1 MEYLAIKDYLICGF
15 LIFVLQASLLS
26 QDQTSALNALDTLPS
41 NQEKVDTSSGP
52 VKVKNSDNFIAEV
65 LDGIDIQYF
74 RGNVRMFHDSVYMF
88 ADSAVIDN
96 NNLTAIGEVIIV
108 QDDTVNIFA
117 DLLKY
122 NSDNKLARLYDNV
135 VLETDG
141 KQLFTNY
148 LLYDIE
154 NKQGTFMDTA
164 ILTRKTMTL
173 SSLKGNY
180 NVETKRAFFHDQV
193 VIIDQDFRLTCD
205 SLDYDTDIDR
215 AYFRSPT
222 YITQGKKKI
231 YCEDGYYDLEE
242 KRAFFTDKAIIK
254 EESQSASA
262 DNILISEQDSTM
274 TLRGSAIVEDS
285 ISRAEGEEIIFDNST
300 GDIRIIGNGRYQ
312 NEDNRI
318 EGPNIF
324 FNEKTEDLLTE
335 GRSTVYD
342 KKGNLTAD
350 TISYYKAL
358 DEGTAYGS
366 VIWRD
371 TIEDRVLM
379 SDRLNYND
387 GNQYYK
393 ASVSELRPLLIQNV
407 DGDSLYVSADTLI
420 SAKPSDSLSY
430 LRATNRVKI
439 YKSDLQAIC
448 DSLYYSSVDST
459 FSLYG
464 NPVCWSDTTQF
475 IGDTIQ
481 IVLRDDKVAEIIART
496 KAFIATQQPGE
507 YYDQIKGRYIHSY
520 LDSNELKLMNIKGNA
535 EAIYMIKDDE
545 KAYVGPN
552 KTLCSHM
559 TFFFEQSEL
568 DSIKFYTQPESQMTP
583 MEKATNK
590 DLKLE
595 GFRWVSQTRPTS
607 AVGIRER
614 KSVVRAVEESRPEAI
629 DSFETEIMNI
639 IEKPLGQDPPKKGK

>member
-1 MEYLAIKDYLICGF
+1 MKDLALKHYLICGL
-15 LIFVLQASLLS
+15 LIFILPASLFS
-26 QDQTSALNALDTLPS
+26 QDPTPVLTQLDTLPP
-41 NQEKVDTSSGP
+41 NQEDVDTTSGP

-65 LDGIDIQYF
+65 LDGVDIQYF

-88 ADSAVIDN
+88 ADSAIIDN
-96 NNLTAIGEVIIV
+96 DNLTAIGEVIIV

-117 DLLKY
+117 DQLKY
-122 NSDNKLARLYDNV
+122 NSESKMARLYDKV

-141 KQLFTNY
+141 KQLFTDY
-148 LLYDIE
+148 LLYDIDK
-154 NKQGTFMDTA
+154 KQGTFADTA

-173 SSLKGNY
+173 SSLKGSY
-180 NVETKRAFFHDQV
+180 NVDTKRAFFHDQV
-193 VIIDQDFRLTCD
+193 VIIDEDFRLTCD

-222 YITQGKKKI
+222 YITQGKKQI

-242 KRAFFTDKAIIK
+242 KRAFFTDKAVIK

-274 TLRGSAIVEDS
+274 ILRGAAIVEDS
-285 ISRAEGEEIIFDNST
+285 ISRAEGEEIIFDNKT
-300 GDIRIIGNGRYQ
+300 GDIQIIGNGRYQ
-312 NEDNRI
+312 NDDNLI
-318 EGPNIF
+318 EGPYIF

-350 TISYYKAL
+350 TISYLKAT
-358 DEGTAYGS
+358 DAGTALGS
-366 VIWRD
+366 VVWRD

-379 SDRLNYND
+379 SDRLDYSD
-387 GNQYYK
+387 ANQYYK

-420 SAKPSDSLSY
+420 SAKPADSLSY

-481 IVLRDDKVAEIIART
+481 IVLRNDKVSEIIART

-507 YYDQIKGRYIHSY
+507 YYDQIKGRYIHSF
-520 LDSNELKLMNIKGNA
+520 LDSNELKLMHINGNA
-535 EAIYMIKDDE
+535 EAIYLIKDDE
-545 KAYVGPN
+545 QAYVGPN

-568 DSIKFYTQPESQMTP
+568 DSIKFYAQPESQMTP
-583 MEKATNK
+583 MEKATDK

-595 GFRWVSQTRPTS
+595 GFRWVSHTRPMS
-607 AVGIRER
+607 AEGIRER
-614 KSVVRAVEESRPEAI
+614 KQLAGRREESIPATI
-629 DSFETEIMNI
+629 DSFETEIMNVI
-639 IEKPLGQDPPKKGK
+639 DKPMGEDLPKKGK